1 MGGLLLS
8 GACCYRWW
16 FNIDRRDAEKKLM
29 LHGIPRGTFLVRH
42 STGRA
47 SSSTFQ
53 RCAKKV
59 TGCDSRPYTFSGRRF
74 FYPKMSICSS
84 LFRNPGYA
92 TEIEPNINDHSS
104 TLQSD
109 SSPSEAAFSCL
120 CVLYDF
126 MTSPC
131 QWQVCLRSVV

>member
-1 MGGLLLS
+1 MAYCYQVLVVTGGGLTSTEETPRRNLCCTEFQEEPFSFVTQQVGLQAAPFS
-8 GACCYRWW
+8 GAQ
-16 FNIDRRDAEKKLM
+16 RRSPGAILDLT
-29 LHGIPRGTFLVRH
+29 H
-42 STGRA
+42 
-47 SSSTFQ
+47 FQ
-53 RCAKKV
+53 
-59 TGCDSRPYTFSGRRF
+59 GDDF